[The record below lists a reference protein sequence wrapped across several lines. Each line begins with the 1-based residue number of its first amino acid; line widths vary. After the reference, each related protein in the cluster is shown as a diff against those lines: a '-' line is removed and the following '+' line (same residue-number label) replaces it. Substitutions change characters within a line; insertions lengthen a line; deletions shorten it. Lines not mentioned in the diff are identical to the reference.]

1 MNFKLPAS
9 GEELVGWEWANIEP
23 GYMELEGTTL
33 NASNIEE
40 WLARWSRVSEC
51 VDEQYNRLYV
61 AASVNTI
68 DEVAE
73 KRFAHFFDTIFQK
86 SQAFEQKLKLKL
98 LESKLEPA
106 GFEVP
111 LRNYRS
117 EVDLFREENLPLL
130 AEEQKLG
137 TEIDKIVGADTVIWD
152 GKETT
157 IMQLGP
163 YLQSADRETRQRAW
177 VAQMQR
183 IYADR
188 DAINAIWV
196 KNLELRQKIA
206 KNAGK
211 KDYREFKWQ
220 QQYRFDYTPEDCL
233 KFHSAIETVVVPAV
247 KRLLERHAAQMGIE
261 SVRPWDIDLKNYV
274 DPLKRAPLM
283 PFNTVDE
290 QIEKTQAIF
299 NQVDPVLGGYF
310 HQTISDGNV
319 DIPNRKNKAG
329 GAYCTGYSL
338 IRKPF
343 VFCNSVGTHNDV
355 QTLIHESG
363 HSFHVY
369 ETANLPYL
377 PQLNVPMEMAEVA
390 SMAIELLAT
399 PYLEKSKGGFYT
411 TKEAARAISEHLIT
425 SLLFWPYMAV
435 VDAFQHWVYLHP
447 EQAMVP
453 ENCDAEWGRQWDRF
467 MQGYDWTGYEDFKNT
482 GWHRKIHIHQVPFY
496 YVEYGLAQLGAV
508 QVWGNALNDQ
518 AKAVADYRFALSLGA
533 TRPLPE
539 LFKAANAK
547 LAFDADT
554 LKMAVDL
561 MESQIIKLE
570 ELALSKES

>member
-9 GEELVGWEWANIEP
+9 GEELVGWEWSNIEP
-23 GYMELEGTTL
+23 GYMELEGIQL
-33 NASNIEE
+33 DASNIEE
-40 WLARWSRVSEC
+40 WLARWSRVAEC

-61 AASVNTI
+61 ASSVNTI
-68 DEVAE
+68 DEAAE
-73 KRFAHFFDTIFQK
+73 KRFAHFFDTIFPK

-98 LESKLEPA
+98 LESGLEPA

-137 TEIDKIVGADTVIWD
+137 TEIDKIVGAETVEWD
-152 GKETT
+152 GNETT

-163 YLQSADRETRQRAW
+163 YLQSADRDTRQRAW
-177 VAQMQR
+177 VAQMKR

-188 DAINAIWV
+188 DAINAVWV
-196 KNLELRQKIA
+196 KNLTLRQKIA

-247 KRLLERHAAQMGIE
+247 KRLLERHAAHMGIDT
-261 SVRPWDIDLKNYV
+261 VRPWDIDLKNYV
-274 DPLKRAPLM
+274 DPLKRPPLK
-283 PFNTVDE
+283 PFTTVEE

-319 DIPNRKNKAG
+319 DIPNRKNKGG

-390 SMAIELLAT
+390 SMAMELLAT
-399 PYLEKSKGGFYT
+399 PYLEQDKGGFYT
-411 TKEAARAISEHLIT
+411 KKEAARAITEHLIA

-447 EQAMVP
+447 ELAMVP

-482 GWHRKIHIHQVPFY
+482 GWHRKTHIHQVPFY

-508 QVWGNALNDQ
+508 QVWGNALKDQ

-539 LFKAANAK
+539 LFQAANAK

-554 LKMAVDL
+554 LKQAVDL

-570 ELALSKES
+570 ELALSKE